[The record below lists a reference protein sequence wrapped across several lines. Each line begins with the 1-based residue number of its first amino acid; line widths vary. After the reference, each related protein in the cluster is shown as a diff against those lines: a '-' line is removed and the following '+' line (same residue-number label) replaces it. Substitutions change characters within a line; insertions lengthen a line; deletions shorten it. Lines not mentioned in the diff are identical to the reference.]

1 MQYIYYYNRVQ
12 YVISK
17 CNSKYQ
23 HQLLF
28 LQYYYYTTNAHVRD
42 NKQDRIEIL
51 SLASL
56 TLDSQ
61 ARTMNYLQGR
71 YCTDSEISGHLAFC
85 GVLCSV

>member
-1 MQYIYYYNRVQ
+1 MHGVSYNTVFAMLYCTKIMQYIYYYNTVQ

-23 HQLLF
+23 HQLF

-56 TLDSQ
+56 TLDS
-61 ARTMNYLQGR
+61 
-71 YCTDSEISGHLAFC
+71 
-85 GVLCSV
+85 